1 MAGTIVDTNILLDI
15 YTQDQVWEERSAAA
29 IAAAADVS
37 VLVINPIIYGE
48 LSVGIERIEELDEF
62 LGADFRRDSL
72 PWEAAFLAGKAFLA
86 YRRRGGLRTA
96 PLPDFY
102 IGAHAAVERMSILTR
117 DAKRYVLYFPSVEII
132 EP

>member
-1 MAGTIVDTNILLDI
+1 VAGTIVDTNILLDI

>member
-1 MAGTIVDTNILLDI
+1 MIVDTNILLDI
-15 YTQDQVWEERSAAA
+15 YTQDEVWEERSATA

-48 LSVGIERIEELDEF
+48 LSVGIERIEELDQF
-62 LGADFRRDSL
+62 LGADFRRDPL

-86 YRRRGGLRTA
+86 YRRRGGLKKA

-117 DAKRYVLYFPSVEII
+117 DGNRYVLYFPSVEII

>member
-1 MAGTIVDTNILLDI
+1 VAGTIVDTNILLDI

-86 YRRRGGLRTA
+86 YRRRGGLKTA

-117 DAKRYVLYFPSVEII
+117 DANRYVLYFPSVEII